1 MKNIET
7 SVGVIPTQEKKQEE
21 VVEEG
26 KKYIRKENEVIFC
39 LEEAP
44 EFQISAVA
52 RWGENARGEILE
64 QPDIYFRHVST
75 GRLCQSV
82 WACLGDEVYDQY
94 AEEKWETLAY
104 RLRVMLRRDLRRI
117 VCGEKKYEI
126 HPSETIQKI
135 IYTKMEKEYNARG
148 EKTYKNAINREN
160 AREKKQIKK

>member
-1 MKNIET
+1 MKSIEA
-7 SVGVIPTQEKKQEE
+7 SVSEVLTREKKEAE
-21 VVEEG
+21 VEKIAEEG

-52 RWGENARGEILE
+52 RWGENAQGEIAE
-64 QPDIYFRHVST
+64 QPDIYFRHISS

-94 AEEKWETLAY
+94 AEEKWETLTY
-104 RLRVMLRRDLRRI
+104 RLRVMLRCDLRRI

-126 HPSETIQKI
+126 HPI
-135 IYTKMEKEYNARG
+135 
-148 EKTYKNAINREN
+148 
-160 AREKKQIKK
+160 

>member
-1 MKNIET
+1 MENIEA
-7 SVGVIPTQEKKQEE
+7 SVSKVLTLEKKEAEVEKVEGEE
-21 VVEEG
+21 

-44 EFQISAVA
+44 EFQISVVA
-52 RWGENARGEILE
+52 RWGENARGEIVE
-64 QPDIYFRHVST
+64 QPDIYFRHILT

-82 WACLGDEVYDQY
+82 WACLGDEVHDQY

-126 HPSETIQKI
+126 HPV
-135 IYTKMEKEYNARG
+135 
-148 EKTYKNAINREN
+148 
-160 AREKKQIKK
+160 

>member
-1 MKNIET
+1 MKNIGA
-7 SVGVIPTQEKKQEE
+7 GVSEVLTQEQKAEVKK

-44 EFQISAVA
+44 EYRISAVA
-52 RWGENARGEILE
+52 RWGENVRGEIME
-64 QPDIYFRHVST
+64 QPDIYFRHIST

-82 WACLGDEVYDQY
+82 WACLGVEVYDQF

-104 RLRVMLRRDLRRI
+104 RLHVILRCDLRRI

-126 HPSETIQKI
+126 HPI
-135 IYTKMEKEYNARG
+135 
-148 EKTYKNAINREN
+148 
-160 AREKKQIKK
+160 